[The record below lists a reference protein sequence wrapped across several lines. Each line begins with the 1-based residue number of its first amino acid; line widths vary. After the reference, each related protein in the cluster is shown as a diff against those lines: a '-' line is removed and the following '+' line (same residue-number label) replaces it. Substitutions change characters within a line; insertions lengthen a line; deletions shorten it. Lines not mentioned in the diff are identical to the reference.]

1 MPKIL
6 ATSSQCLILVFS
18 LLFCLPA
25 FAAGEAPTKPQN
37 LVGDI
42 SANVAS
48 LSWDDST
55 DPDDTVEGYNV
66 YRNNAYIS
74 TVFDNT
80 YSGQVEPDTLYSF
93 YVVAFDESPRRFS
106 PASDSVTLPESLV
119 PTDLTIPPSVP
130 SLLSGEV
137 EGTTVTLNWE
147 ASTDDEAVLGY
158 NVYQNNQYLTTVS
171 EPAYTGTVVEGAT
184 TSFYVV
190 AFDIRRNFSQ
200 RSSSITLPD
209 RGPVDTTISPEPP
222 DGLEGDVQ
230 QGDASDTVT
239 LTWNES
245 VDDQAVA
252 GYNIYRN
259 GQYIA
264 TRFST
269 EYVGQVSAGS
279 SNAFSVVAFDFD
291 GNFSIASAA
300 LILPEGPGSTD
311 PGVPPS
317 IPTGLAGETDTVN
330 GQTTVVLTWEPST
343 SIATVAGYNV
353 YRNNDYL
360 TTVRTNSFIDSVAA
374 GQAFSYSIVAFDNF
388 DNFSARSDRLSLLG
402 SANQPPFFSD
412 LSDQSLRV
420 GELFELRLQ
429 PVDLDGGA
437 AGILTSELP
446 PGMENVDNRDGTR
459 SLRWTPT
466 LSDVGSVDITLTAF
480 DLTDTDLRTSETIT
494 LTVTDDGSTPTQ
506 APFDI
511 SIVQAAYNLREGDV
525 EGVQIPVSVVRA
537 SDFDGTITL
546 SVVGESGV
554 DASLMRMRFSN
565 EVLSS
570 GETQSTLTLGLDI
583 DVLPI
588 RTQQRRFTIT
598 ASDGVATDSVSVTV
612 AVTPVERDDI
622 YLLIGQSNMVGF
634 SEIGAKQAGAGQP
647 DAIDLRI
654 RQLNVTANER
664 SRFVSP
670 ADFSSASLNVAAPR
684 IVPAEDPL
692 HVPVDPDSLS
702 KEGDT
707 IGLGLTFA
715 KQALNA
721 TTRNIVLVPAAWA
734 GTGFCGN
741 TALEAQWNATMPT
754 DPALGNTLLFD
765 RALSRVNTAITETGG
780 ILRGI
785 LWLQGEADGT
795 ADCAPS
801 YEQNLVTLV
810 EQLRSRINVDARG
823 VQARGP
829 DAPILFVTGTLT
841 RGVDPRG
848 DFSNPDANELIV
860 DNVHRSISMLVPY
873 SEVSLH
879 DDLVPS
885 NGFGCGIG
893 SCIHF
898 GSDALREM
906 GVRYYDALLRAS
918 AVR

>member
-1 MPKIL
+1 MTAQLYVPSQNVQRSVTVLHPIVAFAERIQYGGLNSGAKTSLLKIPFSRITL
-6 ATSSQCLILVFS
+6 CLILS
-18 LLFCLPA
+18 LSFFLCLPA
-25 FAAGEAPTKPQN
+25 FAAGEAPGKPQN
-37 LVGDI
+37 LSGEI
-42 SANVAS
+42 SANTVS
-48 LSWDDST
+48 LSWVESIDADDN
-55 DPDDTVEGYNV
+55 VE
-66 YRNNAYIS
+66 
-74 TVFDNT
+74 
-80 YSGQVEPDTLYSF
+80 
-93 YVVAFDESPRRFS
+93 
-106 PASDSVTLPESLV
+106 
-119 PTDLTIPPSVP
+119 
-130 SLLSGEV
+130 
-137 EGTTVTLNWE
+137 
-147 ASTDDEAVLGY
+147 GY
-158 NVYQNNQYLTTVS
+158 NVYQNNQYVTTVS
-171 EPAYTGTVVEGAT
+171 EPSYSGEVVEGAT

-190 AFDIRRNFSQ
+190 AFDVRRNFSQ

-209 RGPVDTTISPEPP
+209 RGPVDTTIAPEPP
-222 DGLEGDVQ
+222 DGLEGGTQ
-230 QGDASDTVT
+230 EGALTDTVT
-239 LTWNES
+239 LTWNEA

-269 EYVGQVSAGS
+269 EYIGQVPTGS

-291 GNFSIASAA
+291 GNFSAASAS

-311 PGVPPS
+311 PGTPPS
-317 IPTGLAGETDTVN
+317 IPTGLTGETNTAN
-330 GQTTVVLTWEPST
+330 GQTIVVLNWEPST
-343 SIATVAGYNV
+343 TIATVAGYNV

-360 TTVRTNSFIDSVAA
+360 TTVRTTTFTDIVAA
-374 GQAFSYSIVAFDNF
+374 GQAFSYAIVAFDNF

-420 GELFELRLQ
+420 GELFELRLR

-437 AGILTSELP
+437 SGILTSELP
-446 PGMENVDNRDGTR
+446 SGMENVDNRDGTR
-459 SLRWTPT
+459 SLLWTPLAT
-466 LSDVGSVDITLTAF
+466 DVGSIDITLTAF
-480 DLTDTDLRTSETIT
+480 DLSDTDLRTSVSIT
-494 LTVTDDGSTPTQ
+494 LTIGDDGSTPIQ
-506 APFDI
+506 VPFE
-511 SIVQAAYNLREGDV
+511 VTVAQAAYNLREGDAA
-525 EGVQIPVSVVRA
+525 GVQIPLSLVRA
-537 SDFDGTITL
+537 PGFEGTISL
-546 SVVGESGV
+546 SVSSEDDV
-554 DASLMRMRFSN
+554 DESLMQMSFSS
-565 EVLSS
+565 EQLQS
-570 GETQSTLTLGLDI
+570 GETQSTLNLGLDI

-588 RTQQRRFTIT
+588 RAQQRRFTIA
-598 ASDGVATDSVSVTV
+598 ASDGVASASVSVTV

-634 SEIGAKQAGAGQP
+634 SENGAKQAGAGQP

-670 ADFSSASLNVAAPR
+670 ADFSNASVNVVAPR

-702 KEGDT
+702 KEGST

-734 GTGFCGN
+734 GTGFCGD
-741 TALEAQWNATMPT
+741 TTLDAHWNATT
-754 DPALGNTLLFD
+754 SADPALGNTLLFD
-765 RALSRVNTAITETGG
+765 RALSRINTAISETGG

-785 LWLQGEADGT
+785 LWLQGEADGN
-795 ADCAPS
+795 ADCASS
-801 YEQNLVTLV
+801 YEQNLVTMV
-810 EQLRSRINVDARG
+810 EQFRSRIDVDARG
-823 VQARGP
+823 PAARGP
-829 DAPILFVTGTLT
+829 DAPVPFVVGTLS

-848 DFSNPDANELIV
+848 DFQNPDANQLIV
-860 DNVHRSISMLVPY
+860 DSVHRSIGILVPY

-885 NGFGCGIG
+885 NGFACGIG

-906 GVRYYDALLRAS
+906 GVRYYDALLRGS
-918 AVR
+918 TTP